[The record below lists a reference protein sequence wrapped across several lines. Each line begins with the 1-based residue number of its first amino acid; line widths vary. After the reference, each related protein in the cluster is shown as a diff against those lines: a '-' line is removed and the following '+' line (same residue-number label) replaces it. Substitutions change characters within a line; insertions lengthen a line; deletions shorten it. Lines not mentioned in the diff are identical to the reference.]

1 MSAYSKCSD
10 CELVTNLKK
19 GDGAAFKE
27 IFSRYH
33 QKLLFY
39 TISIVKSKSV
49 GKDIV
54 QETFLKLWEKRT
66 KLQPDQSLS
75 SYIHIIARNMAF
87 NHLKRAGYD
96 DGLKEKIW
104 ESILET
110 QQRVLFEEELHA
122 RENSQWVRKAIDQMP
137 PRRKLIF
144 QLSREKGMTHREI
157 ARKLGISKNTVK
169 NQMVSAQKEIREFL
183 RRYTDIALSL
193 ILSAIPAMFSQWF
206 F

>member
-1 MSAYSKCSD
+1 MSANSKSSD
-10 CELVTNLKK
+10 FELITNLKK
-19 GDGAAFKE
+19 GDGAAFRE
-27 IFSRYH
+27 IFNRYH
-33 QKLLFY
+33 QKLSFY

-54 QETFLKLWEKRT
+54 QETFLKLWEKRAE
-66 KLQPDQSLS
+66 LQPDQSLS

-96 DGLKEKIW
+96 ERLREKIW
-104 ESILET
+104 ESIRET
-110 QQRVLFEEELHA
+110 QQRVSFEEELHA
-122 RENSQWVRKAIDQMP
+122 HENGQWVRKAIDQLP

-144 QLSREKGMTHREI
+144 KLSREKGMTHKEI

-183 RRYTDIALSL
+183 KRHTDIALSS
-193 ILSAIPAMFSQWF
+193 IFSAIPGILSQLF